1 VSPAEKTEADA
12 ILRPRLQALEAM
24 SWDELDRYDEQQEVV
39 AAPSGRRFRVV
50 TGAFWDMDEWASGMN
65 LYARAYAASG
75 LRRWFPYKLWGARGG
90 PDDPVPE
97 GPAR

>member
-1 VSPAEKTEADA
+1 
-12 ILRPRLQALEAM
+12 
-24 SWDELDRYDEQQEVV
+24 V